1 RGLVYKLIERAEA
14 SSAWN
19 SALEYANEHFQGVEL
34 TFAKQEIFSAQQQ
47 AAKAL
52 TQPLAS

>member
-1 RGLVYKLIERAEA
+1 A
-14 SSAWN
+14 SNAWN

-34 TFAKQEIFSAQQQ
+34 TFAKQEIFNAQQQ